1 MSDSARIAQ
10 THGESHYAVIF
21 TSKRVDDSGT
31 DYEKAAERMIQLA
44 SQQDGF
50 LGLESVRD
58 GNRVGITVSYWRD
71 AESVRAWHDVAE
83 HRNIQEL
90 GRRLWYSEFA
100 VRVCRVERSYSF
112 ATSESNE

>member
-31 DYEKAAERMIQLA
+31 DYEKAAERMIQRA
-44 SQQDGF
+44 AQQDGF
-50 LGLESVRD
+50 LGLDSVRD
-58 GNRVGITVSYWRD
+58 RDRVGITISYWRD
-71 AESVRAWHDVAE
+71 AEAIRAWHDVAE